1 MDESQSF
8 LDLVK
13 SGAQGED
20 PPRLRKFKD
29 VADKQYTDA
38 DVESQGEPHGF
49 PGNKCLGPY
58 DDSGNFFDAQITE
71 SHDVPDDIARRLLRY
86 RHLLQTLLFRCQITT
101 GCFLR
106 PGCKVLVMLNSSFRG
121 RLVSWVRFFR

>member
-49 PGNKCLGPY
+49 SGNKCLGPY

-71 SHDVPDDIARRLLRY
+71 SHDVPDDIARSCSGTDTYCRRCCFAVRL
-86 RHLLQTLLFRCQITT
+86 Q
-101 GCFLR
+101 
-106 PGCKVLVMLNSSFRG
+106 PGAF
-121 RLVSWVRFFR
+121 